1 MDLVCP
7 VFVVYH
13 NVIGDSGSIFIYAI
27 CSTERKAKIAR
38 GKAAGFKKHGLYYN
52 VDPESTP
59 YATKIRILKV
69 AVDRLYSLGVL
80 AHVHHCDLNSLEV
93 IS

>member
-1 MDLVCP
+1 MDF

-27 CSTERKAKIAR
+27 CGTDRKAKIAR
-38 GKAAGFKKHGLYYN
+38 DKAAGFKKNGIYYN

-59 YATKIRILKV
+59 YAIKIRILEV
-69 AVDRLYSLGVL
+69 AIDRLYSLGVL
-80 AHVHHCDLNSLEV
+80 AHVHHCDLNSLGV